1 MPQKLATLTTVF
13 QLHQPWRLCCMYT
26 TCFGLVRLVVRSF
39 DFTCTHNSLI
49 LEFITMVSYTDEGG
63 SIVAQSTNTPP
74 TELHVKGAGDALI
87 FVMSVPRAS

>member
-1 MPQKLATLTTVF
+1 
-13 QLHQPWRLCCMYT
+13 
-26 TCFGLVRLVVRSF
+26 
-39 DFTCTHNSLI
+39 
-49 LEFITMVSYTDEGG
+49 MVSYTDEGG